1 MNRILIAAS
10 MLFMI
15 AGQAKDASAQIKLA
29 SDNIEEVVDAM
40 TLKEKASL
48 LVGGGYG
55 SMLGAGILSPEKIMV
70 PGAAGVTRSV
80 ARLGIPSIVLSDG
93 PAGVR
98 ISPTRKGSAKTY
110 YCTGFPVGTLLSC
123 TWNEDLVEEVG
134 TAMGSEALEYGV
146 DILLAPGMNLMRN
159 PLCGRNFEYY
169 SEDPLLSGKTAA
181 AFIRGVQSCGVGTS
195 AKHFAANNQE
205 TNRFGNNSIVDEK
218 TLRKLYLKGFEIAV
232 RESRPWTVMSSYN
245 KLNGV
250 YTQESEWLL
259 TQVLRDEW
267 GFDGIV
273 MTDWTGRRNTAA
285 QINAGNN
292 LLAPGLHSQIK
303 DIVRKVRK
311 GEISEEVLDDRVR
324 GMLELIVKT
333 PRFKGHVPS
342 DSPDLASHAAV
353 SRRAATEGMVLLENN
368 GVLPLAGISS
378 IALFGVGSYD
388 LIAGGTGSGNVNKP
402 YVVGLEEGLE
412 SAGYR
417 ADAKLAGKYRSY
429 LSNKKNRKKG
439 YVMVGEAAWEEMQVA
454 NEDIK
459 AAAAGNDAAILT
471 ISRQAGEG
479 QDRGLEGDFNL
490 SDGEKKLI
498 EEVCTEF
505 HRLGK
510 KVVVVLNIGGVIE
523 TASWKNLPDAVLLA
537 WAPGQEGGNA
547 IVDILSGKVNPS
559 GKLSITFPLAYGDI
573 PSSANFPSNHKF
585 GFKDSM
591 ATISGHGSSRG
602 NTKDVDY
609 TVYEEGENV
618 GYRYF
623 GTSGEGVSYPFG
635 YGLSYTS
642 FSIENVGSRYV
653 VTNTGSTP
661 GKEVLIVYNA
671 DEELSFFAKTRLLAP
686 GESEEVVIP

>member
-15 AGQAKDASAQIKLA
+15 AGHALDASAQIKLA
-29 SDNIEEVVDAM
+29 PGNIDEVIEAM

-55 SMLGAGILSPEKIMV
+55 SMLGAGILSPEKITV

-80 ARLGIPSIVLSDG
+80 ERLGIPSIVLSDG

-98 ISPTRKGSAKTY
+98 ISPTRKGSTKTY

-134 TAMGSEALEYGV
+134 AAMGNEALEYGV
-146 DILLAPGMNLMRN
+146 DVLLAPGMNLMRN

-205 TNRFGNNSIVDEK
+205 TNRFGNNSIVDEQ

-259 TQVLRDEW
+259 TQVLREEW

-324 GMLELIVKT
+324 GMIELIVKT

-454 NEDIK
+454 IEDIK

-479 QDRGLEGDFNL
+479 QDRGLDGDFNL
-490 SDGEKKLI
+490 SDGEKKLM

-559 GKLSITFPLAYGDI
+559 GKLSMTFPLAYGDI
-573 PSSANFPSNHKF
+573 PSSANFPSDHKF

-591 ATISGHGSSRG
+591 ATITGHGSSKG

-609 TVYEEGENV
+609 TVYEEGGNV

-623 GTSGEGVSYPFG
+623 GTSGDGVSYPFG
-635 YGLSYTS
+635 HGLSYTS
-642 FSIENVGSRYV
+642 FSIENIGSGYV
-653 VTNTGSTP
+653 VTNTGSIA

-671 DEELSFFAKTRLLAP
+671 DGELSFFAKTRLLAP
-686 GESEEVVIP
+686 GESEDVVIP